1 MTVLA
6 AACGSANKRRA
17 RSRIRMLQPPKSVR
31 PIGYY
36 DALLVCVYMFDYC
49 MNFTIFFFWFGP
61 ACFSVDSWQ
70 RRAKPAA
77 ATLPRKKTRLAL
89 VSEWR
94 RVPSGTRLRH
104 GGGRRLW
111 AKRWARHAAGLA
123 HGVPRSQT
131 RNGHVA
137 ARSRFHAMPR
147 STTRDVRGRLALVQR
162 TSHASSS
169 ARDVTHGPQHAPTQG
184 PGPTLASTN
193 AREHGRHTHGG
204 NHGSSRAGYSRRG
217 DNVPT
222 SMQIKHT
229 RPTESLS
236 SLQDTH
242 THPSDTLATLAV
254 HKRKVA
260 DVRVW
265 LTEALDGTPTLA
277 KYRVRG

>member
-1 MTVLA
+1 M
-6 AACGSANKRRA
+6 
-17 RSRIRMLQPPKSVR
+17 
-31 PIGYY
+31 
-36 DALLVCVYMFDYC
+36 
-49 MNFTIFFFWFGP
+49 
-61 ACFSVDSWQ
+61 
-70 RRAKPAA
+70 
-77 ATLPRKKTRLAL
+77 
-89 VSEWR
+89 
-94 RVPSGTRLRH
+94 PSGTRLRH
-104 GGGRRLW
+104 GGGRRSW
-111 AKRWARHAAGLA
+111 AKRWAGHAADLA
-123 HGVPRSQT
+123 HGVPRLQT

-169 ARDVTHGPQHAPTQG
+169 ARDVTHSPQHAPTQG

-193 AREHGRHTHGG
+193 AREHGRHTRGG

-229 RPTESLS
+229 RPTEGLS

-242 THPSDTLATLAV
+242 THPSETLATLAV

-277 KYRVRG
+277 RYRVRG